1 MPLFIIYTL
10 VHKLTFKDD
19 ISYARNTK
27 TLLLLNHFASH
38 GVNFLVPGER
48 LSKHYTGSAK
58 RSYSKNFLFYLSRE
72 FIYLKTSSS
81 TYCDKHQKHLCPILA
96 HQTIASAHSSFIV
109 LINYKKF
116 MIFLETSSR
125 SLLHSNI
132 QACAQHGAISIL
144 QILFFKVEENAWSC
158 VPSIPYC
165 CRRISRSRMVRGTN
179 SSFIFETIGSSAN
192 ANIDNVLVKCS

>member
-1 MPLFIIYTL
+1 MVVSKEVSHKRFCSAMSIAPLFENADLDGI
-10 VHKLTFKDD
+10 KD
-19 ISYARNTK
+19 
-27 TLLLLNHFASH
+27 
-38 GVNFLVPGER
+38 
-48 LSKHYTGSAK
+48 SKHIK
-58 RSYSKNFLFYLSRE
+58 VSRA
-72 FIYLKTSSS
+72 TS
-81 TYCDKHQKHLCPILA
+81 DKHQKHLCPILA

-132 QACAQHGAISIL
+132 QACAPHGAISIL

-165 CRRISRSRMVRGTN
+165 CQRISRSRMVRGTN
-179 SSFIFETIGSSAN
+179 SSFIFETIGSSVN